1 MFKKIK
7 QNGKR
12 LIIVGDIHG
21 SLTKLIE
28 SLEYIGFDT
37 DYDTLVSVGDL
48 IDRGPENLETLEWF
62 EKAIKSGNV
71 HMVRGNHD
79 DFLVEFA
86 EVQAEYLAKNPNIKL
101 PAGVSSLWMNNGG
114 SWAAG
119 LPAETIQH
127 HAAWLKEQ
135 PYQLE
140 ILTDNGLKYG
150 VVHAEIWDDWEIT
163 KAGLDTNRTQQRLT
177 WGRTKIQQAAQ
188 GYASRAEGV
197 DVLFCGHSV
206 VQAAT
211 TVGNQVYLDTGAVFD
226 KLYNT
231 EIPGAFSFAIIH
243 PNTGKIDI
251 VRSNI

>member
-1 MFKKIK
+1 MFKQVN
-7 QNGKR
+7 QNGSR
-12 LIIVGDIHG
+12 ILVVGDIHG
-21 SLTKLIE
+21 CLTKLFAALK
-28 SLEYIGFDT
+28 SLNYNPLE
-37 DYDTLVSVGDL
+37 DTLISVGDL

-101 PAGVSSLWMNNGG
+101 PAGVSGLWMNNGG

-163 KAGLDTNRTQQRLT
+163 KAGLNTNRTQQRLT

-188 GYASRAEGV
+188 GYTSRAEGV
-197 DVLFCGHSV
+197 EVLFCGHSV
-206 VQAAT
+206 VQTAT
-211 TVGNQVYLDTGAVFD
+211 TVGNQIYLDTGAVFG
-226 KLYNT
+226 KLYDT
-231 EIPGAFSFAIIH
+231 EIPGAFSFAIIQ

-251 VRSNI
+251 VRTNI